1 MKKVGLASD
10 HAGFELKE
18 FVKTWLTEKGYPC
31 KDFGTYSTESC
42 DYADYAHPLALA
54 IEAGECGP
62 GVAICGSGEGISMTL
77 NKHQGI
83 RAALCWMPEIAHLSR
98 QHNDA
103 NVLVMPGRFIDHEM
117 AEKILDEFFNS
128 GFEGGRHQIHAI
140 IIKVKKERHYSF
152 SFFLFL
158 SLLRLKYK
166 IRYITMKKILFLM
179 LLCLPFIAMAQT
191 DPKYLAGAITMN
203 DGKVSFKTE
212 IQAPSLTKDQL
223 YGTMLKWATER
234 FKPEGKFNA
243 RVLYTN
249 EDEGTIA
256 AGGEEYLVFSS
267 SALSLDRTRIYYQL
281 FITCEN
287 GKCDIEM
294 TRIRYWYD
302 EARDGGEKYSAE
314 EWIVDDMA
322 LNKSKTK
329 LAPICGKFRRET
341 IDLKD
346 TLFKSIQDTLGNKVL
361 NNSQIAVAPA
371 PGVTATPISNAT
383 TIVTATPV
391 TPPAQPAVIGGS
403 EGNTEI
409 KAANNATPSKEQSID
424 DQIKAS
430 SRMTITAG
438 NDEQFEIGKECWG
451 GFGQLFGKEVAFCV
465 IDQAKSMGNMLMD
478 QSDNYKISFYKQGNS
493 EPWLIVNCKKLMKQ
507 TVTGE
512 EAKKM
517 NPSNDGQKAY
527 NMYVGE
533 VIK

>member
-1 MKKVGLASD
+1 
-10 HAGFELKE
+10 
-18 FVKTWLTEKGYPC
+18 
-31 KDFGTYSTESC
+31 
-42 DYADYAHPLALA
+42 
-54 IEAGECGP
+54 
-62 GVAICGSGEGISMTL
+62 
-77 NKHQGI
+77 
-83 RAALCWMPEIAHLSR
+83 
-98 QHNDA
+98 
-103 NVLVMPGRFIDHEM
+103 
-117 AEKILDEFFNS
+117 
-128 GFEGGRHQIHAI
+128 
-140 IIKVKKERHYSF
+140 
-152 SFFLFL
+152 
-158 SLLRLKYK
+158 
-166 IRYITMKKILFLM
+166 MKKILLLM

-191 DPKYLAGAITMN
+191 EPKYLAGAITLDN
-203 DGKVSFKTE
+203 DSKVSFKTE
-212 IQAPSLTKDQL
+212 IQTPSLTKEQL
-223 YGTMLKWATER
+223 YDSMLKWANNR

-281 FITCEN
+281 FITCQQ

-346 TLFKSIQDTLGNKVL
+346 QLFKSIQEALGNKVL
-361 NNSQIAVAPA
+361 NNSQVAA
-371 PGVTATPISNAT
+371 SATPGVTATPVSSTT
-383 TIVTATPV
+383 TIITATPVVPSTPVVTATPV
-391 TPPAQPAVIGGS
+391 IIGGS
-403 EGNTEI
+403 EAATEI
-409 KAANNATPSKEQSID
+409 KVATPAASAQSID
-424 DQIKAS
+424 EQIKAS

-465 IDQAKSMGNMLMD
+465 IDQSKSMGNMLMD
-478 QSDNYKISFYKQGNS
+478 QSDNYKISFYRPGNS
-493 EPWLIVNCKKLMKQ
+493 EPWLVVNCKKLMKQ
-507 TVTGE
+507 TLTGE

-533 VIK
+533 VVK